1 MGAAAR
7 VGRAVLPGLEESV
20 VLEVMVVEEVVQLPD
35 RRRAVAMGATELLEL
50 TARSLEREVL
60 VETVEPE
67 VSRAPAA
74 MRREVGFMAARLRR

>member
-1 MGAAAR
+1 M
-7 VGRAVLPGLEESV
+7 GRAVLPGLEESV